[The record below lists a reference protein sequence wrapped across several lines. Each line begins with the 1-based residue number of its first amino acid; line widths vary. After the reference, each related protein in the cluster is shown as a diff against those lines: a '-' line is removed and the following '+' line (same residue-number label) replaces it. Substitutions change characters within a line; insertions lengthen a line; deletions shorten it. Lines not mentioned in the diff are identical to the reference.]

1 MARRTAR
8 LPSTLWIRRRQRRPR
23 SQTGRKSRTPGSPSR
38 RPTRRQKAGL
48 HLHHE
53 TGPHTRSHGPT
64 NAERARPEGQ
74 GRPRRGTRGSDYTYR
89 LTGALKTK
97 RRSDERVTKGA
108 DDAGRRK
115 PRIAGTAR
123 LDLVDPVT
131 SSDMSPNEMPKSK
144 SEGRPKSTRPILAPT
159 RGTPTAGPADRST
172 HEDADAFHRPSSLRH
187 PTTPGA
193 PLQQQARPTNTPH
206 ARPQLSH
213 AQEDHAQ
220 EARRSEDA
228 RRTYRPTTPPSS
240 YTCLP
245 TPEAIRRSRAATEG
259 QSPATAPRTA
269 QPRTQKPPSHAS
281 PN

>member
-1 MARRTAR
+1 M
-8 LPSTLWIRRRQRRPR
+8 
-23 SQTGRKSRTPGSPSR
+23 
-38 RPTRRQKAGL
+38 
-48 HLHHE
+48 
-53 TGPHTRSHGPT
+53 
-64 NAERARPEGQ
+64 
-74 GRPRRGTRGSDYTYR
+74 
-89 LTGALKTK
+89 
-97 RRSDERVTKGA
+97 TKGA

-240 YTCLP
+240 YTCLSLLPNQHCP
-245 TPEAIRRSRAATEG
+245 TLQHSLRQQGRPAPQHRTPGHHNARHAYTAEDRGSR
-259 QSPATAPRTA
+259 
-269 QPRTQKPPSHAS
+269 
-281 PN
+281 